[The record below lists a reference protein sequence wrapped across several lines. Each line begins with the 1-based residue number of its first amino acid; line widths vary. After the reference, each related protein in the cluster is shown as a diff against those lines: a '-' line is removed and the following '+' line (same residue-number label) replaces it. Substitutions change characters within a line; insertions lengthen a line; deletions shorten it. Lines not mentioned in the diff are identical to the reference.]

1 MIDGKSET
9 CPKIDQMHFG
19 HIHISNQKKMIS
31 PKTQIIDRQVSLSTN
46 IILT

>member
-1 MIDGKSET
+1 MTDGKTET

-19 HIHISNQKKMIS
+19 HIHISNQKKMMS
-31 PKTQIIDRQVSLSTN
+31 PKTQIIDRQVSFFTN